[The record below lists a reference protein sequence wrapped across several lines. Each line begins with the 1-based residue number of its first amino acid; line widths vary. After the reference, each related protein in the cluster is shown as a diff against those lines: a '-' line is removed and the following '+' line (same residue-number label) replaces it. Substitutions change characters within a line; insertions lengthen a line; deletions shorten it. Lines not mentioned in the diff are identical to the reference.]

1 MSYLVM
7 ELDFLPRFLIN
18 TFFIIVLIRYCYYKH
33 SKNRPYAVSFMLFG
47 TGVFMV
53 THLLH
58 SADISMG
65 FAFGLF
71 AVFSMLRYRTESI
84 TIKEM
89 TYLFL
94 VISITLLTAVGP
106 IGLVEISIINSII
119 CLFAFVLEMYFM
131 LPLTQEKII
140 KYEDL
145 EKIKPENKADLIDD
159 LEQRMGL
166 EIKYLNIDSVDFTNG
181 TAKIRIRHK
190 FHHKV
195 QTAHDE

>member
-1 MSYLVM
+1 
-7 ELDFLPRFLIN
+7 
-18 TFFIIVLIRYCYYKH
+18 
-33 SKNRPYAVSFMLFG
+33 
-47 TGVFMV
+47 MV
-53 THLLH
+53 TGLLH
-58 SADISMG
+58 SAEISMG

-94 VISITLLTAVGP
+94 VISIALLTAVGP
-106 IGLVEISIINSII
+106 IGLVGISIINSII

-131 LPLTQEKII
+131 LPLTQEKVI

-145 EKIKPENKADLIDD
+145 EKIRPENKADLIDD
-159 LEQRMGL
+159 LEQRMGI

-190 FHHKV
+190 CHHK
-195 QTAHDE
+195 TEMMHKD

>member
-1 MSYLVM
+1 MSDLM
-7 ELDFLPRFLIN
+7 MKLDILPRFIIN
-18 TFFIIVLIRYCYYKH
+18 TIFIIVLVRGCYFQH
-33 SKNRPYAVSFMLFG
+33 SRNRPYAVSFMMFG

-53 THLLH
+53 THLLN

-94 VISITLLTAVGP
+94 VISIALVTAVGP
-106 IGLVEISIINSII
+106 ISLLGISIINAII
-119 CLFAFVLEMYFM
+119 CVFAYVLEVYFL
-131 LPLTQEKII
+131 LPLTQEKTI
-140 KYEDL
+140 KYERID
-145 EKIKPENKADLIDD
+145 KIKPENRADLIA
-159 LEQRMGL
+159 EITQRTGF
-166 EIKYLNIDSVDFTNG
+166 EIKHLSIESIDFSNG

-190 FHHKV
+190 CTRGLK
-195 QTAHDE
+195 